1 MTAIPTGMQR
11 AMLVASALA
20 LAVPAAG
27 PAGAERTADPAAAAP
42 SGNVTVDVLTV
53 NGSGCPAGTARVT
66 PAPDNTGFRVAYS
79 RYAAEVGPG
88 ADPTEL
94 RKNCQL
100 SLLVRVPQGFTYAI
114 ARADY
119 SGIAHLAG
127 GATGLQRA
135 NYYFQGSSDDNFS
148 DHWFRGPL
156 DGRWHT
162 TDVTA
167 AAELVYAP
175 CGAERILN
183 VNTELRVDAGTSDAG
198 RTASSLAM
206 TSTNGSVNTVYHF
219 GWKQCP

>member
-11 AMLVASALA
+11 AMLVASAFA

-119 SGIAHLAG
+119 SGVAHLAG
-127 GATGLQRA
+127 GATGRRTTTSPTT
-135 NYYFQGSSDDNFS
+135 GSA
-148 DHWFRGPL
+148 
-156 DGRWHT
+156 GRW
-162 TDVTA
+162 TA
-167 AAELVYAP
+167 AGTRPTSPPPPNSSTRPAARSASSTSTP
-175 CGAERILN
+175 NCGWTRARP
-183 VNTELRVDAGTSDAG
+183 TPAG
-198 RTASSLAM
+198 RPVRSR
-206 TSTNGSVNTVYHF
+206 
-219 GWKQCP
+219 